1 MKQLLSLVTTLFAIG
16 SVTQAQAACNL
27 DSDQD
32 FLHQNIS
39 EQDHSM
45 LTFYYS
51 SLCQPGRVNLT
62 NISLPEHAS
71 AQAKALYYFGLTN
84 LRKYEGIKIPP
95 GPDML
100 AMGDELNIEW
110 ISAEAKLLKAIAL
123 IDADLLIEG
132 ESLLHEIVP
141 IADDIGYRRLLG
153 RAYRWLGNVNMQQ
166 SDVKA
171 SLRYYKM
178 AFEQVNKI
186 GDNFQAT
193 MTLNNIATVYMLA
206 EQWNKANTYLER
218 ALDLYVSNNYD
229 NSLFEAILYSNSS
242 ATFFALGERAKATL
256 YMEQALEEADQ
267 TGSSRIKLS
276 TLADLSIQ
284 YANIGHTK
292 QALAMAQ
299 RCVEVSQESGNTDHM
314 LVNCYEALAT
324 AYLAKKNYPEAISY
338 ANKVLDK
345 LEDSESDEVVWEMD
359 ILSKLVEAYEAT
371 GDYQQALN
379 YMKRESLVRQTFY
392 RETYSDEILGEKSAL
407 ERQLNSR
414 EVELLQAKNE
424 LQHITLK
431 EQRSR
436 EILYVTLFGILAYF
450 SLRGILRLRRANA
463 ELKNQ
468 NSTDSLTG
476 AFNRRFLE
484 GWRQTLSTEQD
495 DYKYLISVIDIDHFK
510 QFNDQFGH
518 EAGDLVLTE
527 TVRVLQT
534 NLRKGDLLVR
544 WGGEE
549 FILIMPLTNEEKVT
563 DTLERLRASIEQH
576 TVHYQQNQF
585 KITISLGATVSDS
598 AQLKSQWE
606 TVFAQADTQ
615 LYQAKRSGRNQYS
628 VYGTHHQ

>member
-1 MKQLLSLVTTLFAIG
+1 MKQLLSLVTTLFAIS

-166 SDVKA
+166 SDIKA

-178 AFEQVNKI
+178 AFEQVSKI

-256 YMEQALEEADQ
+256 YMEQALEEADK

>member
-1 MKQLLSLVTTLFAIG
+1 MKQLLSLVTTLFAIS

-27 DSDQD
+27 DSEQD

-62 NISLPEHAS
+62 NITLPEHAS
-71 AQAKALYYFGLTN
+71 AQAKALYYFGLRN
-84 LRKYEGIKIPP
+84 LNKYEGIKIPP
-95 GPDML
+95 EPDMQ

-178 AFEQVNKI
+178 AFEQVSKI

-345 LEDSESDEVVWEMD
+345 LEDSENAEIVWEMD

-534 NLRKGDLLVR
+534 NLRKDDLLVR